1 MMAGVVGVA
10 AVSWL
15 LGCSFSDMSLNSI
28 VCSMLVSSVS
38 PAHPMLGKHQILNV
52 LNTFLFEIIIVVFIS
67 CFVLWL
73 WGIAWRVF
81 SNGRMENEDNLHS
94 SSLWTGF
101 KHSASF
107 SKVTSAILW
116 APHFTHFLHMYLF
129 VWVGWNAKNIKLA
142 VREPKLEHYTF
153 LTGWMALGRLDNF
166 LELQIHHLW
175 NEHWNLSHLIYHRV
189 AIKN

>member
-1 MMAGVVGVA
+1 MAGVVGVA
-10 AVSWL
+10 AASWP
-15 LGCSFSDMSLNSI
+15 LGHSFSDMSLNSI

-52 LNTFLFEIIIVVFIS
+52 LNTFSFEIIRVVSIS

-73 WGIAWRVF
+73 LGIAWRVF
-81 SNGRMENEDNLHS
+81 SNGRMESQDNSHS

-107 SKVTSAILW
+107 SKFTSAIPW
-116 APHFTHFLHMYLF
+116 APHFTHSLHMYAF
-129 VWVGWNAKNIKLA
+129 FGVGWNAKSIKLA

-153 LTGWMALGRLDNF
+153 LTSCMALGRLDNF
-166 LELQIHHLW
+166 LELQIHHP
-175 NEHWNLSHLIYHRV
+175 
-189 AIKN
+189 